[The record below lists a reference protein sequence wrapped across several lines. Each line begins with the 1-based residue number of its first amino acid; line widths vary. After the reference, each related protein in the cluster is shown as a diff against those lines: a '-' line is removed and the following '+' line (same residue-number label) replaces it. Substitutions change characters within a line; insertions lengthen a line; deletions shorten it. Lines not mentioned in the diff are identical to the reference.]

1 MSPSNK
7 TLGAGLLILA
17 AVLWGGMFP
26 AAKPI
31 LGEVDAYGMTF
42 TRYGAAALVMGTLLA
57 LTEGRAAFATEGRH
71 VRLALL
77 GMAGF
82 CGFSVLAFIG
92 LRLSTAAHGAVMV
105 ALTPLLT
112 ALVHGVRTR
121 SWPRATTLAAIAL
134 ALFGVG
140 LVVTGGH
147 PATLLASRS
156 ALGDGLILIGALCW
170 VMYTLGSHDFAHWSA
185 LRYTSVTV
193 QFGFA
198 GIVLVCLVAY
208 QVGALHL
215 PSSREL
221 IHALPNLV
229 YIAIGSSIVGV
240 LAWNA
245 GVRRLGVVNGALFFN
260 LVPVS
265 TFAVEAVGGRM
276 PGAWELAGGAC
287 VIGALLINGL
297 AARLPA
303 PATPVDCASRA

>member
-1 MSPSNK
+1 VNSNK
-7 TLGAGLLILA
+7 LSGAGLLVLA
-17 AVLWGGMFP
+17 ALLWGGMFP

-42 TRYGAAALVMGTLLA
+42 TRYGAAAVVMGLLLM

-77 GMAGF
+77 GIAGF
-82 CGFSVLAFIG
+82 CGFSILAFIG
-92 LRLSTAAHGAVMV
+92 LRLSSAAHGAVMV
-105 ALTPLLT
+105 AMTPLLT

-121 SWPRATTLAAIAL
+121 NWPPTTTLTAIAL

-147 PATLLASRS
+147 PATLLASPS
-156 ALGDGLILIGALCW
+156 AVGDGLILIGALCW
-170 VMYTLGSHDFAHWSA
+170 VLYTLGSRDFAHWSA
-185 LRYTSVTV
+185 LRYTGITV

-208 QVGALHL
+208 EVGALHL
-215 PSSREL
+215 PSPHEFA
-221 IHALPNLV
+221 HALPNLA

-245 GVRRLGVVNGALFFN
+245 GVRLGAVNGALFFN

-265 TFAVEAVGGRM
+265 TFAVEAAGGRV
-276 PGAWELAGGAC
+276 PGVWELAGGAC
-287 VIGALLINGL
+287 VIGALLINGM
-297 AARLPA
+297 ASRMPKV
-303 PATPVDCASRA
+303 TPVACAGRA